1 MTSKYHKG
9 IDFIDRDKFLNYNF
23 ISADAYKYLL
33 NHTPQKIINNCKGAS
48 QIHTPTF

>member
-1 MTSKYHKG
+1 MKSKYHKG
-9 IDFIDRDKFLNYNF
+9 IYSIYRDKLLNYNF
-23 ISADAYKYLL
+23 ISADACKYLL